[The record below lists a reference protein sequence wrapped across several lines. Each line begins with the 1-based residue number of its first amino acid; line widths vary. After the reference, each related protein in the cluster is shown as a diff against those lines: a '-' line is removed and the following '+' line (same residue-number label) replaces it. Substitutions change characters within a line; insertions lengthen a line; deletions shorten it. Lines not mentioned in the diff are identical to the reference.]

1 MAGIYSRDQ
10 INYGGMLGN
19 AMANRANYL
28 QRRYDRVA
36 QMGQNWGNAVQ
47 QAGQTVQNAFNQ
59 AAQYQYNKDQL
70 ANQQQFQAEQAALN
84 RAQQLNMARDQQAWQ
99 AKQNELQRASTE
111 RIAQQKWQ
119 EAQAE
124 KDNINQAKDKLGYQ
138 LEKAM
143 LAQYEDSLG
152 RTEDPVK
159 RAEIQGRINAS
170 KLKIADY
177 EGRYPQFNPQP
188 VAVVPE
194 QAPEFSQEF
203 LNEVQPQETKPDL
216 THETI
221 AEMSARIAQSNDPK
235 LIDTSIATLE
245 SQNRDVLDVKE
256 REALKKTIEDA
267 KAKSAKIKKARALRA
282 EAQASYDKLPRGV
295 TGNVKPGSLAR
306 WKAEHP
312 DYAKALNQ

>member
-1 MAGIYSRDQ
+1 MAIYQRDN

-47 QAGQTVQNAFNQ
+47 QSGKTIQDALYKIAGNYYEQDKL
-59 AAQYQYNKDQL
+59 AA
-70 ANQQQFQAEQAALN
+70 QQQFQHDEALKRAEE
-84 RAQQLNMARDQQAWQ
+84 QLARQREQDAWQ
-99 AKQNELQRASTE
+99 ARQNALQRESTE
-111 RIAQQKWQ
+111 RIAMQKWQ
-119 EAQAE
+119 ESQAE
-124 KDNINQAKDKLGYQ
+124 KANVNQAKDNLSYQ

-143 LAQYEDSLG
+143 LAQYEDALG
-152 RTEDPVK
+152 RTEDPIK
-159 RAEIQGRINAS
+159 RAEIQGRIEAS

-177 EGRYPQFNPQP
+177 ETRYPQFNPQP
-188 VAVVPE
+188 VATATE

-221 AEMSARIAQSNDPK
+221 ATLSTRIANSNNAK
-235 LIDTSIATLE
+235 EIDDSIATLE
-245 SQNRDVLDVKE
+245 SQNVDVLDVKE

-267 KAKSAKIKKARALRA
+267 KAKSAKIKKANAFA
-282 EAQASYDKLPRGV
+282 AKIK
-295 TGNVKPGSLAR
+295 NWKPGDPIPPGYEINFVNGQPAGL
-306 WKAEHP
+306 K
-312 DYAKALNQ
+312 KK

>member
-1 MAGIYSRDQ
+1 MAIYQRDN

-47 QAGQTVQNAFNQ
+47 NSGKIVQDAAFSVAGKYLDNDLT
-59 AAQYQYNKDQL
+59 KDKIGY
-70 ANQQQFQAEQAALN
+70 QQQLQAEENAIARKDALN
-84 RAQQLNMARDQQAWQ
+84 RAREQQAWQ
-99 AKQNELQRASTE
+99 AEQNRLQRESTE
-111 RIAQQKWQ
+111 RIAQQKWN
-119 EAQAE
+119 ESQAE
-124 KDNINQAKDKLGYQ
+124 KNSVNQAKDNLSYQ

-143 LAQYEDSLG
+143 LTQYEDALG

-159 RAEIQGRINAS
+159 RAELQGRINAA

-203 LNEVQPQETKPDL
+203 LNEVQAQETKPDL

-221 AEMSARIAQSNDPK
+221 ATQTARIANSNNSK
-235 LIDTSIATLE
+235 EIDDSIATLE
-245 SQNRDVLDVKE
+245 SQNVDVLDMKE

-267 KAKSAKIKKARALRA
+267 KAKSAKIKKA
-282 EAQASYDKLPRGV
+282 EAFAAKIK
-295 TGNVKPGSLAR
+295 NWKPGDPIPTGYEINFVNGQPAGL
-306 WKAEHP
+306 K
-312 DYAKALNQ
+312 KK

>member
-1 MAGIYSRDQ
+1 MAIYQRDN

-28 QRRYDRVA
+28 QRRYDAVR

-47 QAGQTVQNAFNQ
+47 NSGKIVQDAFNQ

-70 ANQQQFQAEQAALN
+70 ANQQQFQTEQNAYNQAQALQ
-84 RAQQLNMARDQQAWQ
+84 RAREQQAWQ
-99 AKQNELQRASTE
+99 AQQNQLQRESTE
-111 RIAQQKWQ
+111 KIAMQKWQ

-124 KDNINQAKDKLGYQ
+124 KDSVNQAKDNLSYQ

-143 LAQYEDSLG
+143 LTQYEDALG
-152 RTEDPVK
+152 RTEDPTK
-159 RAEIQGRINAS
+159 RAELQGRIEAS

-177 EGRYPQFNPQP
+177 ETRYPQFNPQP
-188 VAVVPE
+188 VAAIQE

-203 LNEVQPQETKPDL
+203 LNEVQPQESTPDL

-221 AEMSARIAQSNDPK
+221 ATLSTRILNSNDPK
-235 LIDTSIATLE
+235 VIDDSIATLE
-245 SQNRDVLDVKE
+245 SQNKDVLDVKE

-267 KAKSAKIKKARALRA
+267 RAKSAKIKKANARLA
-282 EAQASYDKLPRGV
+282 EGKKKYNSAKTAFDRRQIAEEYGLKL
-295 TGNVKPGSLAR
+295 
-306 WKAEHP
+306 
-312 DYAKALNQ
+312 

>member
-1 MAGIYSRDQ
+1 MAIYQRDN

-47 QAGQTVQNAFNQ
+47 QSGKTIQDALYKIAGNYYEQDKL
-59 AAQYQYNKDQL
+59 AAQQEFQASEAAKRAQEQL
-70 ANQQQFQAEQAALN
+70 ARQQEQE
-84 RAQQLNMARDQQAWQ
+84 AWQ

-111 RIAQQKWQ
+111 RIAMQKWQ

-124 KDNINQAKDKLGYQ
+124 KNSVNQAKDNLSYQ

-143 LAQYEDSLG
+143 LTQYEDALG

-159 RAEIQGRINAS
+159 RAELQGRIEAS

-177 EGRYPQFNPQP
+177 ESRYPQFNPQP
-188 VAVVPE
+188 VAAVPE

-203 LNEVQPQETKPDL
+203 LNEVQAQESKPDL
-216 THETI
+216 IHETI
-221 AEMSARIAQSNDPK
+221 ATQTARIANSNNSK
-235 LIDTSIATLE
+235 EIDDSIATLE
-245 SQNRDVLDVKE
+245 SQNVDVLDMKE

-267 KAKSAKIKKARALRA
+267 KAKSAKIKKA
-282 EAQASYDKLPRGV
+282 
-295 TGNVKPGSLAR
+295 NAR
-306 WKAEHP
+306 KAEGKKKLAA
-312 DYAKALNQ
+312 AKTAFDRRQIAEEYGLEL

>member
-1 MAGIYSRDQ
+1 MAIYQRDN

-47 QAGQTVQNAFNQ
+47 QTGKTAQDALYKIAGNYYDQDKL
-59 AAQYQYNKDQL
+59 AA
-70 ANQQQFQAEQAALN
+70 QQQFQHDEALKRAEE
-84 RAQQLNMARDQQAWQ
+84 QLARQREQEAWQ
-99 AKQNELQRASTE
+99 AQQNELQRATTE
-111 RIAQQKWQ
+111 RIAMQKWQ
-119 EAQAE
+119 ESQAE
-124 KDNINQAKDKLGYQ
+124 KSSVNQAKDNLSYQ

-143 LAQYEDSLG
+143 LAQYEDALG
-152 RTEDPVK
+152 RTEDPIK
-159 RAEIQGRINAS
+159 RAEIQGRIEAS

-177 EGRYPQFNPQP
+177 ESRYPQFNPQP
-188 VAVVPE
+188 VAAATE

-221 AEMSARIAQSNDPK
+221 ATLSSRIANSNNAK
-235 LIDTSIATLE
+235 EIDDSIATLE
-245 SQNRDVLDVKE
+245 SQNVDVLDMKE

-267 KAKSAKIKKARALRA
+267 KAKSAKIKKANARMTEGKKKYDAAKSAFERRQIA
-282 EAQASYDKLPRGV
+282 EEYGLKL
-295 TGNVKPGSLAR
+295 
-306 WKAEHP
+306 
-312 DYAKALNQ
+312 